1 MLNFTIESKPIINA
15 TANAE
20 IFIIPNRA
28 CKLSGILDFAKDKF
42 RKLGEDVCASSG
54 TSFDESKDYF
64 VETWITAEEDL
75 GSENLADHGFRI
87 KLSDNQYVRVCGGEI
102 SRDIPSSLLKDLRE
116 GKETVQITFNNLQGK
131 IITNKDYDNAVE
143 ATVNLTLNLTAAQRK
158 YRYRNYGNFEDTLR
172 EVCA

>member
-1 MLNFTIESKPIINA
+1 MLNFTIEKPIVNA

-42 RKLGEDVCASSG
+42 RKLGEDLCTASG

-75 GSENLADHGFRI
+75 GSENLADHGFRV
-87 KLSDNQYVRVCGGEI
+87 KLSNNQRIHVYSGEI
-102 SRDIPSSLLKDLRE
+102 ARDIPLSLLKDLKE
-116 GKETVQITFNNLQGK
+116 GGEAVQITFSNLQGR
-131 IITNKDYDNAVE
+131 IITGKDYDNAEEV
-143 ATVNLTLNLTAAQRK
+143 TVNLTLNLTAAQTK
-158 YRYRNYGNFEDTLR
+158 YRYRRYGNFEDTLKA
-172 EVCA
+172 VCA

>member
-1 MLNFTIESKPIINA
+1 MLNFTIENKPIINA

-20 IFIIPNRA
+20 IFIIPNKA
-28 CKLSGILDFAKDKF
+28 CKLSGILDFAKDEF
-42 RKLGEDVCASSG
+42 RKLGENVCAASG

-87 KLSDNQYVRVCGGEI
+87 KLSDNQRVYVYSGQI
-102 SRDIPSSLLKDLRE
+102 SRNIPSSLLKDLKE
-116 GKETVQITFNNLQGK
+116 GKETVQITFNNLQGR
-131 IITNKDYDNAVE
+131 IITGKDYDNAVD
-143 ATVNLTLNLTAAQRK
+143 ATVNLTLNLTGAQRK
-158 YRYRNYGNFEDTLR
+158 YRYRNYGNFEDALR

>member
-1 MLNFTIESKPIINA
+1 MLNFTIEKPIINA

-28 CKLSGILDFAKDKF
+28 CKLSGILDFAKDEF
-42 RKLGEDVCASSG
+42 RKLGENVCAASG

-87 KLSDNQYVRVCGGEI
+87 KLSENLVNKFQFDLLLSVLDQKHYSIHIDNQLFLHPYLDVTGWFQA
-102 SRDIPSSLLKDLRE
+102 SS
-116 GKETVQITFNNLQGK
+116 
-131 IITNKDYDNAVE
+131 
-143 ATVNLTLNLTAAQRK
+143 
-158 YRYRNYGNFEDTLR
+158 
-172 EVCA
+172 

>member
-1 MLNFTIESKPIINA
+1 MLNFTIENKPIINA

-102 SRDIPSSLLKDLRE
+102 SIDIPSSLLKDLRE
-116 GKETVQITFNNLQGK
+116 GKETVQITFNNLQGR
-131 IITNKDYDNAVE
+131 IITNKDYDNAVD
-143 ATVNLTLNLTAAQRK
+143 AIVNLTLNLTGAQTK
-158 YRYRNYGNFEDTLR
+158 YRYRRYGNFEDTLKV
-172 EVCA
+172 VCA